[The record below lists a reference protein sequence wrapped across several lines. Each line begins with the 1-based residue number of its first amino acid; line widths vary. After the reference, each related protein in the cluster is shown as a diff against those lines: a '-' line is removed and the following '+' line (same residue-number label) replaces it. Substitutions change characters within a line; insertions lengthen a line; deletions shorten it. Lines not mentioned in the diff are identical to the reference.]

1 MSFPAYTPKVR
12 VQRPAPQFKST
23 AVIDGAFEGTF
34 PRPNPPRRHPVP
46 LSQTLTVYQT

>member
-23 AVIDGAFEGTF
+23 AIIDGAFEGAF
-34 PRPNPPRRHPVP
+34 LRPTHHFRHPIHRVKH
-46 LSQTLTVYQT
+46 